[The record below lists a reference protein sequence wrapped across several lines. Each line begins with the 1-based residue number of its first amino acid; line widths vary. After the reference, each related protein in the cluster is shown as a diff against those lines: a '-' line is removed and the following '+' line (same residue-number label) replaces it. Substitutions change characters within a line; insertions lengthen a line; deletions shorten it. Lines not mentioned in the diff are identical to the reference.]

1 MAVQLQLKYLKECFT
16 VLRCC
21 SSFQI
26 EDVKRAVDNSTVIRC
41 YSSEEAKLISRA
53 ISKLSFTPLSMT
65 LLCLIC
71 LSLISPPV
79 VIATYCKRVIA
90 CKLCN
95 DLWTSR
101 MCPYCRTN
109 EYQVVESTCFDYI
122 LIRMKEMAQDDK
134 DLQINDTFKKT
145 SKQTNL

>member
-1 MAVQLQLKYLKECFT
+1 MLLK
-16 VLRCC
+16 R
-21 SSFQI
+21 
-26 EDVKRAVDNSTVIRC
+26 R
-41 YSSEEAKLISRA
+41 
-53 ISKLSFTPLSMT
+53 SKASFTCNIKIVFYAVINDTFM
-65 LLCLIC
+65 CLIC

-101 MCPYCRTN
+101 MCPCCRTN
-109 EYQVVESTCFDYI
+109 ECQVVESTCFDYI

-134 DLQINDTFKKT
+134 DLQINYTFKKT